1 MGGSGV
7 FARSALRF
15 VMPLLLLAACSAE
28 SRSDGGADDG
38 ADGGG
43 DSGSSG
49 AAGNKGG
56 NSGVAGTGG
65 SAGLSGSGGSGDSG
79 SGNDGA
85 GGSTSGDA
93 GVGGGDSG
101 DSGAGGSGALGGAG
115 DGGSSMGGAAATSGG
130 GTGGVGGTIGGTGS
144 SCIPSPAPA
153 NDPACPSPG
162 LVTTGVLES
171 ACTPELSCEFLVP
184 TGDPCFQPP
193 RLQRFECCEW
203 GFALLS
209 CPSLPEGQDPRC
221 VLPITQGGACDDEGL
236 ACQVVVYEGGQ
247 STGFICCDGYFRI
260 ASSCP

>member
-1 MGGSGV
+1 M
-7 FARSALRF
+7 FARSALRG
-15 VMPLLLLAACSAE
+15 VIALLLFAACGAE
-28 SRSDGGADDG
+28 SGTDGGEDDG
-38 ADGGG
+38 AGGGG

-49 AAGNKGG
+49 AAGNGGG

-65 SAGLSGSGGSGDSG
+65 SAGLSGSGGSGNSG
-79 SGNDGA
+79 SGNDGS
-85 GGSTSGDA
+85 GGAASGDG
-93 GVGGGDSG
+93 GVGGGESG
-101 DSGAGGSGALGGAG
+101 NSGAGGSGALGGAG
-115 DGGSSMGGAAATSGG
+115 EGGSSTGGVAATSGA

-162 LVTTGVLES
+162 LVTGGLYES

-184 TGDPCFQPP
+184 RGDPCFQPP
-193 RLQRFECCEW
+193 IPQPFECCEW

-221 VLPITQGGACDDEGL
+221 VLPITQGRECEVEGL

-247 STGFICCDGYFRI
+247 PTGFICCDGYFRI